1 MPRFKVTETCNA
13 VVRTTWVLDARSA
26 AEAEKMAR
34 SGDYESEEDEVYGHQ
49 SPEYEV
55 EPIEPDPKPKGR
67 N

>member
-34 SGDYESEEDEVYGHQ
+34 SGDYESEEDEV
-49 SPEYEV
+49 